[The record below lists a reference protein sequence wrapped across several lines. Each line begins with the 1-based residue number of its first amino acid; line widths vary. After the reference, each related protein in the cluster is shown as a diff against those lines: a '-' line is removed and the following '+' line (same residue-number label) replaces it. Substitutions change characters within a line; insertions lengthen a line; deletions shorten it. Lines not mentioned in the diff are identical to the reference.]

1 MGIRRALGARGGDVI
16 QLVVKQGLMLGSV
29 GVLVGAA
36 MALLTA
42 DRIAPL
48 LFEESPRDPLVYV
61 TVVTTMFAVA
71 LAASIVPAARAA
83 RVDPNIALRAE

>member
-1 MGIRRALGARGGDVI
+1 MSIPLSFMARV
-16 QLVVKQGLMLGSV
+16 GL
-29 GVLVGAA
+29 LVGAA

-48 LFEESPRDPLVYV
+48 LFDQSPRDPLVYV
-61 TVVTTMFAVA
+61 TVVTTMLAVA